1 MMPKRNFLLG
11 RGERLT
17 TDVVIRSG
25 GADKIPPYSVGEA
38 KARLTPMIRAA
49 VSELDAIPAAAAP
62 GDKVVATMTLNP
74 EYTAKSYFP
83 AELLKAVGLEAVGS
97 RPRLIRPEK
106 KSRDRD
112 PEDAVTTQLFVAGTR
127 QAFRNW
133 AQGIANWS
141 ERSRAAEELA
151 TIEEVHAP
159 SVTEKIKGRLP
170 EHGKVVLEIVLHA
183 DGLMGEVSVI
193 PTFSHYLTTIGI
205 DLSLNLNRRF
215 YAGGLCFLELEAAA
229 EKVEEIATYSIVRA
243 VREMPRLRTLRPTI
257 RSSAIPA
264 PQIVLPSAV
273 SIDPKV
279 RAAIF
284 DGGLPASHA
293 ITQWATPIDVT
304 GTAAPHDEYLAHGL
318 WVTSAFLFGHI
329 DPKGPLPTPYCNVDH
344 YRVLDTAPGQD
355 PRELYEVLERIRTVL
370 ARQHYHLVN
379 LSLGPILPIDDDEVH
394 AWTAVIDE
402 LLATRDTLATI
413 AVGNTG
419 ESDSAA
425 GLNRIQV
432 PADCVNA
439 LAIGACDSPDAS
451 WQRAT
456 YSSIGP
462 GRSPGLVKPD
472 FVAFGGSLARPFLV
486 IGEGEPPTLE
496 PIGGTSF
503 AAPSTLR
510 LGAGVKAHFGG
521 ALDMLAIRA
530 LLVNGT
536 EPTELPKHE
545 VGRGRCAVDLEA
557 LVLCEDDTVRVV
569 YQGTISPAKYIRAA
583 IPTPGGFTGR
593 VMITA
598 TLCYTTSVDPHHP
611 GNYTRA
617 GVEATFRPNASRY
630 TKPDQAQPDSKPFFG
645 KAQKGLTEEE
655 LRRDAWKWENTLH
668 ARVGFLGSSLEDP
681 SFDLHYNSRLEGHN
695 HNPSQKLRYAMV
707 ITVRAS
713 RETDLYEKVVRRYAT
728 QLEPL
733 RPVIDI
739 PIRV

>member
-1 MMPKRNFLLG
+1 MAKRNFLLG

-25 GADKIPPYSVGEA
+25 GAEKIPPYSVGEA
-38 KARLTPMIRAA
+38 KTRLTPMIRAA
-49 VSELDAIPAAAAP
+49 VEALDAIPAAAAP
-62 GDKVVATMTLNP
+62 GDKVVATLTLNP
-74 EYTAKSYFP
+74 EYIAKSYFP
-83 AELLKAVGLEAVGS
+83 AELLKTVGLEAVGS
-97 RPRLIRPEK
+97 RPKLIKPHK
-106 KSRDRD
+106 KSRDRE
-112 PEDAVTTQLFVAGTR
+112 PEDAVTTQLFVSGTR

-133 AQGIANWS
+133 AQGVTNWA
-141 ERSRAAEELA
+141 EGSRAAEELV

-159 SVTEKIKGRLP
+159 SPSEKIKGQLP
-170 EHGKVVLEIVLHA
+170 GAGNVVFEVVLHA
-183 DGLMGEVSVI
+183 DELSGEMSAI
-193 PTFSHYLTTIGI
+193 PNFARYLRTLGVDPTIE
-205 DLSLNLNRRF
+205 RRF
-215 YAGGLCFLELEAAA
+215 YAGGLCFLELQAPADKA
-229 EKVEEIATYSIVRA
+229 EDIATYSIVRA
-243 VREMPRLRTLRPTI
+243 VREMPRLRVLRPTI

-264 PQIVLPSAV
+264 PQIILPTVGA
-273 SIDPKV
+273 IDPKV

-284 DGGLPASHA
+284 DGGLPAHHA
-293 ITQWATPIDVT
+293 ITQWASPIDAT
-304 GTAAPHDEYLAHGL
+304 GTVAPHDDYLAHGL

-329 DPKGPLPTPYCNVDH
+329 DPKASLPIPYCNVDH
-344 YRVLDTAPGQD
+344 YRVLDAAPGQD
-355 PRELYEVLERIRTVL
+355 PRELYEVLERIQTVL
-370 ARQHYHLVN
+370 TQQRYHLVN
-379 LSLGPILPIDDDEVH
+379 LSLGPILPIDDDDVH

-419 ESDSAA
+419 ESDAAA

-439 LAIGACDSPDAS
+439 LAIGACDSQEAG

-472 FVAFGGSLARPFLV
+472 FVTFGGSLARPFLV

-510 LGAGVKAHFGG
+510 LGAGVKAHFGDT
-521 ALDMLAIRA
+521 LDMLAIRA
-530 LLVNGT
+530 LLVHGT
-536 EPTELPKHE
+536 ESTDLPKHE
-545 VGRGRCAVDLEA
+545 VGRGRCAADLEA
-557 LVLCEDDTVRVV
+557 LVLCDDDMVRVV
-569 YQGTISPAKYIRAA
+569 YQGTISPAKYIRAP
-583 IPTPGGFTGR
+583 IPIPGPLAGR
-593 VMITA
+593 VIVTA
-598 TLCYTTSVDPHHP
+598 TLCYTTNVDPHHP

-617 GVEATFRPNASRY
+617 GLEATFRPNASRY
-630 TKPDQAQPDSKPFFG
+630 TKAEQSQPDSKPFFG

-668 ARVGFLGSSLEDP
+668 ARVGFLGSSLDSP
-681 SFDLHYNSRLEGHN
+681 AFDIHYNSRMEGHN
-695 HNPSQKLRYAMV
+695 HNPGQQLRYAMV
-707 ITVRAS
+707 ITVKAS
-713 RETDLYEKVVRRYAT
+713 REANLYDQVVRRFAT

-739 PIRV
+739 PIRL

>member
-1 MMPKRNFLLG
+1 MAKRNFLLG

-25 GADKIPPYSVGEA
+25 GAEKIPPYSVSEA
-38 KARLTPMIRAA
+38 KTRLTPMIRAA
-49 VSELDAIPAAAAP
+49 VEALDAIPAAAAP
-62 GDKVVATMTLNP
+62 GEKVVATLTLNP
-74 EYTAKSYFP
+74 EYIAKSYFP
-83 AELLKAVGLEAVGS
+83 AELLKTVGLEAVGS
-97 RPRLIRPEK
+97 RPRLIKPEK
-106 KSRDRD
+106 KSRERE
-112 PEDAVTTQLFVAGTR
+112 PEDAVTTQLFVSGTR

-133 AQGIANWS
+133 AQGITNWA
-141 ERSRAAEELA
+141 EGSRAAEELV

-159 SVTEKIKGRLP
+159 TPAEKIKGQLP
-170 EHGKVVLEIVLHA
+170 GAGDVVFEVVLHVDELS
-183 DGLMGEVSVI
+183 GEMSVI
-193 PTFSHYLTTIGI
+193 PNFSRYLKTLGI
-205 DLSLNLNRRF
+205 DPTLERRF
-215 YAGGLCFLELEAAA
+215 YAGGLCFLELQAPADKA
-229 EKVEEIATYSIVRA
+229 EEIATYSIVRA
-243 VREMPRLRTLRPTI
+243 VREMPRLRVLRPTI

-264 PQIVLPSAV
+264 PQIILPTAGA
-273 SIDPKV
+273 IAPKV

-284 DGGLPASHA
+284 DGGLPAHHA
-293 ITQWATPIDVT
+293 ITQWASPIDAT
-304 GTAAPHDEYLAHGL
+304 GTVAPHDDYLAHGL

-329 DPKGPLPTPYCNVDH
+329 DPKEPLPVPYCNVDH
-344 YRVLDTAPGQD
+344 YRVLDAAPGQD
-355 PRELYEVLERIRTVL
+355 PRELYEVLERIQTVL
-370 ARQHYHLVN
+370 SQQRYHLVN
-379 LSLGPILPIDDDEVH
+379 LSLGPILPIDDDDVH

-419 ESDSAA
+419 ESDAAA

-439 LAIGACDSPDAS
+439 LAIGACDSQDAG

-462 GRSPGLVKPD
+462 GRSPGLIKPD

-510 LGAGVKAHFGG
+510 LGAGVKAHFGDT
-521 ALDMLAIRA
+521 LDMLAIRA
-530 LLVNGT
+530 LLVHGT
-536 EPTELPKHE
+536 EPTDLPKHE
-545 VGRGRCAVDLEA
+545 VGRGRCAADLEA
-557 LVLCEDDTVRVV
+557 LVLCDDDMVRVV
-569 YQGTISPAKYIRAA
+569 YQGTISPAKYIRAP
-583 IPTPGGFTGR
+583 IPIPGPLAGR
-593 VMITA
+593 VIVTA
-598 TLCYTTSVDPHHP
+598 TLCYTTNVDPHHP

-617 GVEATFRPNASRY
+617 GLEATFRPNASRY
-630 TKPDQAQPDSKPFFG
+630 TKADQSQPDSKPFFG

-668 ARVGFLGSSLEDP
+668 ARVGFLGSSLDNP
-681 SFDLHYNSRLEGHN
+681 AFDIHYNSRMEGHN
-695 HNPSQKLRYAMV
+695 HNPGQQLRYAMV
-707 ITVRAS
+707 ITVKAS
-713 RETDLYEKVVRRYAT
+713 REANLYDQVVRRYAT

-739 PIRV
+739 PIRL

>member
-1 MMPKRNFLLG
+1 MMAKRNFLLG

-25 GADKIPPYSVGEA
+25 GVEKIPPYSVGEA

-49 VSELDAIPAAAAP
+49 VQALDAIPAAAAP
-62 GDKVVATMTLNP
+62 GDKVVATLTLNP
-74 EYTAKSYFP
+74 EYIAKSYFP
-83 AELLKAVGLEAVGS
+83 AELLKTVGLEAVGS
-97 RPRLIRPEK
+97 RPKLIRPEK
-106 KSRDRD
+106 KSRDRE
-112 PEDAVTTQLFVAGTR
+112 PEDAVTTQLFVSGTR

-133 AQGIANWS
+133 AQSVNDWAEG
-141 ERSRAAEELA
+141 SRAAQELV

-159 SVTEKIKGRLP
+159 SPSEKIKGELP
-170 EHGKVVLEIVLHA
+170 GGAKVVLEVVLHA
-183 DGLMGEVSVI
+183 DELSGELSAI
-193 PTFSHYLTTIGI
+193 PDFARYLRTLDVDPTIE
-205 DLSLNLNRRF
+205 RRF
-215 YAGGLCFLELEAAA
+215 YAGGLCFLELQAPADKAEDIAA
-229 EKVEEIATYSIVRA
+229 YSIVRA
-243 VREMPRLRTLRPTI
+243 VREMPRLRVLRPTI

-264 PQIVLPSAV
+264 PQIVLPTAAA
-273 SIDPKV
+273 IDPKV

-284 DGGLPASHA
+284 DGGLPAHHA
-293 ITQWATPIDVT
+293 ITQWASPIDAT
-304 GTAAPHDEYLAHGL
+304 GTVAPHDDYLAHGL

-329 DPKGPLPTPYCNVDH
+329 DPKAPLPIPYCNVDH
-344 YRVLDTAPGQD
+344 YRVLDAAPGLD
-355 PRELYEVLERIRTVL
+355 PRELYEVLERIQTVL
-370 ARQHYHLVN
+370 TQQRYHLVN
-379 LSLGPILPIDDDEVH
+379 LSLGPILPIDDDDVH

-419 ESDSAA
+419 ESDAVA

-439 LAIGACDSPDAS
+439 LAIGACDSPEAD

-486 IGEGEPPTLE
+486 IGEGDPPALE

-510 LGAGVKAHFGG
+510 LGAGVKAHFGET
-521 ALDMLAIRA
+521 LDMLAIRA
-530 LLVNGT
+530 LLVHGT
-536 EPTELPKHE
+536 EPTDLPKHE
-545 VGRGRCAVDLEA
+545 VGRGRCAADLEA
-557 LVLCEDDTVRVV
+557 LVLCDDDMVRVV
-569 YQGTISPAKYIRAA
+569 YQGTISPAKYIRAP
-583 IPTPGGFTGR
+583 IPIPGPLAGR
-593 VMITA
+593 VVVTA
-598 TLCYTTSVDPHHP
+598 TLCYTTNVDPHHP

-617 GVEATFRPNASRY
+617 GLEATFRPNASRY
-630 TKPDQAQPDSKPFFG
+630 SKAEQSQPDSKPFFG
-645 KAQKGLTEEE
+645 KGQKGLTEEE

-668 ARVGFLGSSLEDP
+668 ARVGFLGSSLHSP
-681 SFDLHYNSRLEGHN
+681 AFDIHYNSRMEGHN
-695 HNPSQKLRYAMV
+695 HNPGQQLRYAMV
-707 ITVRAS
+707 ITVKAS
-713 RETDLYEKVVRRYAT
+713 REANLYDQVVRRFAT

-739 PIRV
+739 PIRL